1 MEENKSNKSW
11 LTSLILCWFLGFLGI
26 HRIYAGRLGSG
37 FLLMY
42 ATIAACLAMY
52 ANVLWG
58 MLAFTVVGSV
68 VVYDFLIISVKHFKD
83 CRGAYITEDNLQK

>member
-37 FLLMY
+37 FLLLY
-42 ATIAACLAMY
+42 ATIASCLALY

-58 MLAFTVVGSV
+58 MCAFVVVGSV
-68 VVYDFLIISVKHFKD
+68 VVYDFLIISAKHFKD
-83 CRGAYITEDNLQK
+83 CRGAYITEDNLSK

>member
-1 MEENKSNKSW
+1 MEEKKSNKSW

-42 ATIAACLAMY
+42 ATIAACLALY
-52 ANVLWG
+52 ANVFWG
-58 MLAFTVVGSV
+58 MCAFVVVGSV
-68 VVYDFLIISVKHFKD
+68 VVYDFLIICVKHFKD
-83 CRGAYITEDNLQK
+83 CRGAYITEDNLSK

>member
-1 MEENKSNKSW
+1 MEEKKSNKSW

-26 HRIYAGRLGSG
+26 HRLYAGKIGSG

-58 MLAFTVVGSV
+58 LCAFTVVGSV